1 MKKTIITITLGLL
14 AGALIGLVVAKKTE
28 DL

>member
-28 DL
+28 GL